1 MKAYRCG
8 ANIPVAFLLPMNNT
22 KLDDRL
28 ENALNA
34 FFENEPEPNRFELA
48 YSGQPTAIASPD
60 ATFSEKA
67 DKWLG
72 IARQLLMFGPGTFAL
87 YYMTLATAFFF
98 PTIGVSFQGLFMLLS
113 AVFLTHAGSGSLKN
127 IKNLFVPA
135 SVVVIALA
143 VVSFSLLFFGRQ
155 DAGVY
160 FWYSIYLFPLVL
172 TVAKVVQGWIAE
184 KD

>member
-1 MKAYRCG
+1 
-8 ANIPVAFLLPMNNT
+8 MNNT
-22 KLDDRL
+22 KLHDRL

-48 YSGQPTAIASPD
+48 YTGQSTALVSTGPTF
-60 ATFSEKA
+60 TEKA
-67 DKWLG
+67 DKWSG

-87 YYMTLATAFFF
+87 YYMTLAMAFFL
-98 PTIGVSFQGLFMLLS
+98 PTIGLSFQGLFMLLS
-113 AVFLTHAGSGSLKN
+113 AVFLTYAGSGSLKK

-135 SVVVIALA
+135 SIVVMALA

-172 TVAKVVQGWIAE
+172 IAAKLVQSWLAGKE
-184 KD
+184 